1 MLIDLR
7 ELLSGTKEDMMVSAE
22 LEMDQFHST
31 VATYDIISKEP
42 VELTLTKTGKN
53 KISLKGKSSLTL
65 AIPCDRCL
73 EVVPTKINLDFTREL
88 DLNEE
93 ETDTEEDQ
101 EEQDYIDGYNLD
113 VDKLV
118 FGEILVEMPGKTL
131 CKEDCK
137 GLCFK
142 CGANLNKTECGC
154 DRESLDPR
162 MSVFKDILNNFKE
175 V

>member
-7 ELLSGTKEDMMVSAE
+7 NLLSGTKEDLSISANI
-22 LEMDQFHST
+22 EMNVLNTGISS
-31 VATYDIISKEP
+31 YDIADKSP
-42 VELTLTKTGKN
+42 VELSIKKVGKN
-53 KISLKGKSSLTL
+53 KLTITGKGNMTL
-65 AIPCDRCL
+65 IIPCDRCL
-73 EVVPTKINLDFTREL
+73 EPVNTDIEYIIDKNV
-88 DLNEE
+88 DLSQDSEGVEE
-93 ETDTEEDQ
+93 Q

-118 FGEILVEMPGKTL
+118 FGEVLLNLPVKTL

-137 GLCFK
+137 GLCLK
-142 CGANLNKTECGC
+142 CGANLNIAECGC

>member
-7 ELLSGTKEDMMVSAE
+7 NLLSGAKDDMTVSAP
-22 LEMDQFHST
+22 LEMETFRT
-31 VATYDIISKEP
+31 ALAEYPVMEKDIDMQETSGEIE
-42 VELTLTKTGKN
+42 
-53 KISLKGKSSLTL
+53 
-65 AIPCDRCL
+65 D
-73 EVVPTKINLDFTREL
+73 
-88 DLNEE
+88 EE
-93 ETDTEEDQ
+93 EK
-101 EEQDYIDGYNLD
+101 DYIDGYNLD

-118 FGEILVEMPGKTL
+118 FGEILLLIPGKTL

-137 GLCFK
+137 GLCLR
-142 CGANLNKTECGC
+142 CGANLNEGECGC

>member
-7 ELLSGTKEDMMVSAE
+7 KLLSGTEDELTVSAC
-22 LEMDQFHST
+22 LDMDKFDDGLNSYEI
-31 VATYDIISKEP
+31 VSKEP
-42 VELTLTKTGKN
+42 FEL
-53 KISLKGKSSLTL
+53 KIVKVGKSKLHIICSGSVDMN
-65 AIPCDRCL
+65 IPCDRCL
-73 EVVPTKINLDFTREL
+73 KPVLTSVSFDIDKDIDMQETSGEIED
-88 DLNEE
+88 EE
-93 ETDTEEDQ
+93 EK
-101 EEQDYIDGYNLD
+101 DYIDGYNLD

-118 FGEILVEMPGKTL
+118 FGEILLLIPGKTL

-137 GLCFK
+137 GLCLR
-142 CGANLNKTECGC
+142 CGANLNEGECGC

>member
-7 ELLSGTKEDMMVSAE
+7 ELLSGTKENLEVSAPIDMNIFKTSLAE
-22 LEMDQFHST
+22 
-31 VATYDIISKEP
+31 YDISEKEP
-42 VELTLTKTGKN
+42 VELKLTRTGKN
-53 KISLKGKSSLTL
+53 KISIKGTGTVTL
-65 AIPCDRCL
+65 IIPCDRCL
-73 EVVPTKINLDFTREL
+73 EPVETKIPLHIEKEISFN
-88 DLNEE
+88 E
-93 ETDTEEDQ
+93 ETDGVEDQ
-101 EEQDYIDGYNLD
+101 EEKDYIDGYNLD

-118 FGEILVEMPGKTL
+118 FGEILVLIPAKTL

-142 CGANLNKTECGC
+142 CGANLNVKECGC

-162 MSVFKDILNNFKE
+162 MSVFKDILNNIKE